1 MMSKEMEHNDLQ
13 PEMPKVSEQEHN
25 PQPKSEPI
33 VEKGHS
39 PDGYASSPTQHWVD
53 TSNNLNEDTPSHPT
67 STQNV
72 DSSNY
77 EYEYVYEDDP
87 RSIVYGEILTPDWQ
101 NSFTN
106 PSSNLQQA
114 ASSNEI
120 SAQAIAKE
128 LSAIEAK
135 MITSQEISDDF
146 ISNETQDMVLDEKS
160 TKEMN

>member
-1 MMSKEMEHNDLQ
+1 MEESCNATTA
-13 PEMPKVSEQEHN
+13 
-25 PQPKSEPI
+25 QPKSKPT
-33 VEKGHS
+33 VDKGNSH
-39 PDGYASSPTQHWVD
+39 DEYASSPTQHWVD
-53 TSNNLNEDTPSHPT
+53 TANNLNEDTPSHPT
-67 STQNV
+67 SIQNIE
-72 DSSNY
+72 SNNY

-146 ISNETQDMVLDEKS
+146 VSNETQDMVLDEKS
-160 TKEMN
+160 TQEMHAKDQKVNP